1 MVGTR
6 TAAVVAFSYFDAPFQ
21 VFFSELTE
29 RALAQS
35 EVLLSSPGTVV
46 TLEKN
51 GRRYLYWRVYDAQGK
66 RRDHYIGAENAPATD
81 TALAEIR
88 SRIAEARQFADGSLV
103 LRKQGYA
110 AADNSAALTLAALF
124 NAGVFRHGAMLVGTH
139 AFGAILNAL
148 GVRLPANYYTEDI
161 DVARY
166 GAIQLATRPE
176 EGIIGI
182 LRQSGLPFV
191 EVPELDVR
199 KPSTS
204 FRVRGRKLAVDLLV
218 PGGTR
223 YRTRRIPELGAHAT
237 ALPFLDYLLEGGV
250 PAVVLGRDHVVP
262 VRVPNAARYCLHKL
276 IVATLRA
283 SRAAAKADKDIA
295 QSAVLAAVLREK
307 FEGDLLEAARR
318 VPVGARKRLAQ
329 SARRAAA
336 LIGDRHPAGRDFLAG
351 LYER

>member
-1 MVGTR
+1 MPTPI
-6 TAAVVAFSYFDAPFQ
+6 TFSYFDPPFQ
-21 VFFSELTE
+21 VFFADLAE

-35 EVLLSSPGTVV
+35 QVLRSSPGTIV

-51 GRRYLYWRVYDAQGK
+51 SRGYLYWRVYDAQGK
-66 RRDHYIGAENAPATD
+66 RRDHYIGAKDAPETEATL
-81 TALAEIR
+81 TEIQA
-88 SRIAEARQFADGSLV
+88 RIAEARRFADDSLA

-176 EGIIGI
+176 GGI
-182 LRQSGLPFV
+182 LAILEESGLPFV
-191 EVPELDVR
+191 EVPDLDVR

-204 FRVRGRKLAVDLLV
+204 FKARGRKLRVDLLV
-218 PGGTR
+218 PGDTR
-223 YRTRRIPELGAHAT
+223 YRTYRIPELGAHAT
-237 ALPFLDYLLEGGV
+237 GLPFLDYLLEERV

-276 IVATLRA
+276 IVASLRA

-318 VPVGARKRLAQ
+318 VPASARKRLAQ
-329 SARRAAA
+329 GARRAVA
-336 LIGDRHPAGRDFLAG
+336 LLSDRHAAGRDFLEG
-351 LYER
+351 LYRP